1 MTPRAKWFLM
11 RGARFAAVGFVVLTI
26 IFMLPRVM
34 PGDPIENLL
43 GEGAVGLSEAARAE
57 LLSYYKLDRPIWE
70 QYIAFLQ
77 SIFTFDFGY
86 SITRARPVSDLIVDR
101 IGWTLLLTLPSIAIG
116 SAAAI
121 YASVYCG
128 TRRGSV
134 LDRLLVGISIYS
146 QTIPTFLIAMIII
159 LVLSIQLGLFP
170 ISHLSSGR
178 YTGID
183 NVLDIIYHMILPVS
197 TLTLTVFLGKFLI
210 LRNTTLQIA
219 GEQFVFVAR
228 SKGMP
233 ENAIR
238 SAHVMRNIMP
248 TFLSMLIMNIGFM
261 ISGALLIE
269 IVFSLQGMGTL
280 VYYGISSQDFPV
292 IQGTFI
298 IIVAWVLFTNILAE
312 FIYGVIDPRVGDSV
326 EGVKNRCRTIVPHI
340 SADGSLKTDGSR
352 SESASCRSSL
362 RSHCWRRI
370 SRRTILMPWISVRFF
385 IRAPN
390 TSSERIIWEETSIP
404 S

>member
-1 MTPRAKWFLM
+1 MRRSLEKEHGRMTPRTKWFLM
-11 RGARFAAVGFVVLTI
+11 RGIRFVAVGFAVLTI
-26 IFMLPRVM
+26 IFILPRVM
-34 PGDPIENLL
+34 PGDPVENLL
-43 GEGAVGLSEAARAE
+43 GEGAVGLTDAARAE
-57 LLSYYKLDRPIWE
+57 LLSYYKLDRPLWE
-70 QYIAFLQ
+70 QYLAFLQ

-86 SITRARPVSDLIVDR
+86 SITRARPVSDLIADR

-116 SAAAI
+116 SLAAI

-128 TRRGSV
+128 TRRGCL
-134 LDRLLVGISIYS
+134 LDRILVGISIYS
-146 QTIPTFLIAMIII
+146 HTVPTFLIAMVII
-159 LVLSIQLGLFP
+159 LIFSIQLGLFP

-178 YTGID
+178 YTGIE
-183 NVLDIIYHMILPVS
+183 NAVDIAYHMVLPIA
-197 TLTLTVFLGKFLI
+197 TMTLTVFLGKFLI
-210 LRNTTLQIA
+210 LRNTTLKIA

-233 ENAIR
+233 ESSIR

-292 IQGTFI
+292 IQGTFV

-312 FIYGVIDPRVGDSV
+312 FVYGVIDPRVGDSV
-326 EGVKNRCRTIVPHI
+326 EGVKNRCPP
-340 SADGSLKTDGSR
+340 
-352 SESASCRSSL
+352 SASV
-362 RSHCWRRI
+362 HG
-370 SRRTILMPWISVRFF
+370 SRRTNGWPWASPSYR
-385 IRAPN
+385 
-390 TSSERIIWEETSIP
+390 SSRSWP
-404 S
+404 SSLLS